1 MPASRKWYT
10 MFVGCGVARIAEAYV
25 RQSNYLKNETSENV
39 IARILFHLEQQ
50 KQTTLRPS

>member
-1 MPASRKWYT
+1 